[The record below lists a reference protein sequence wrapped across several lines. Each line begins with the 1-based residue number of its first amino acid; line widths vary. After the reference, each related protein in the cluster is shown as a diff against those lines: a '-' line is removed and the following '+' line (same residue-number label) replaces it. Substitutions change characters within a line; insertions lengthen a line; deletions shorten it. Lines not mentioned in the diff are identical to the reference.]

1 LTTKKIRQR
10 IPLQPH
16 QRAIA
21 NSPAKRIVVCA
32 GRRGGKTYLA
42 AAKAVQAA
50 SVGRR
55 VLYATPVND
64 QATAFWERA
73 CAMTAAAVS
82 YRQVT
87 RHEMTRS
94 LEFAGGGRIRCKTAH
109 DPDTMR
115 GDYADF
121 LILDEYAYMKPEAWE
136 QVGAPM
142 LLDNNGDAWF
152 ISTPTPLNHFYH
164 LYLRAQQEELAG
176 NKRWASFH
184 FNSRANK
191 YLSEEA
197 LAELTKDMSAQ
208 DVKQEIDAEFIPGEG
223 RVFTNI
229 LEAMYEPEDDV
240 HNVHSGHPKSLT
252 IDWGQKQDFTA
263 ISIGCKQCHKE
274 LKLIRWKGIDYP
286 EQQRRI
292 KALRDHWKPETI
304 YAESNSMGLPNI
316 QALQAGGVEVQAFD
330 TTSQSKR
337 QIIQGL
343 KLALERGEWKFV
355 NDPAGTLELEGYEA
369 SVSKTTGQV
378 QYSAP
383 SGMHDDSVIARALLV
398 YSGNSGFGW

>member
-1 LTTKKIRQR
+1 M
-10 IPLQPH
+10 
-16 QRAIA
+16 
-21 NSPAKRIVVCA
+21 
-32 GRRGGKTYLA
+32 
-42 AAKAVQAA
+42 
-50 SVGRR
+50 
-55 VLYATPVND
+55 YATPVND

-73 CAMTAAAVS
+73 CAMTAAAIS
-82 YRQVT
+82 YRQVD
-87 RHEMTRS
+87 RHEMVRS
-94 LEFAGGGRIRCKTAH
+94 LEFKGGGRIRCKTAH

-164 LYLRAQQEELAG
+164 LYLRAQAEELAG
-176 NKRWASFH
+176 NKRWAAFH

-191 YLSEEA
+191 YLSTEA

-208 DVKQEIDAEFIPGEG
+208 DVKQEIDAQFIPGEG

-229 LEAMYEPEDDV
+229 LECMYEPADAELSA
-240 HNVHSGHPKSLT
+240 HSGHAKALT

-263 ISIGCKQCHKE
+263 ISIGCKQCHEE

-292 KALRDHWKPETI
+292 KALRDHWKPESI

-316 QALQAGGVEVQAFD
+316 QALQAAGVEISGFD
-330 TTSQSKR
+330 TTAQSKR

-355 NDPAGTLELEGYEA
+355 NDPVGTLELEGYEA
-369 SVSKTTGQV
+369 TVSKTTGQV

-383 SGMHDDSVIARALLV
+383 SGLHDDSVIARALLV
-398 YSGNSGFGW
+398 YSANSGFGW